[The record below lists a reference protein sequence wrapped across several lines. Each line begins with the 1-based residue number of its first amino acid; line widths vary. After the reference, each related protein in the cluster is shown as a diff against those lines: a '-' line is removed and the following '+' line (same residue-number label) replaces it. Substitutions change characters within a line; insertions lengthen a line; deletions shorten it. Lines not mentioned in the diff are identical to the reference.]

1 MLLMT
6 GNLQDSANGLVR
18 AVVEFCRFVRAN
30 GVGSGTQG
38 TVGCLQALETVRT
51 FDPDTLRFTLRAVLC
66 ASKDEWLSFDRLFE
80 AFWGEAEDRP
90 EIHPKNSPGRRF
102 STPRL
107 GNEKISQML
116 GGDFADSDREA
127 EGERKAAFGASA
139 VERLR
144 KIDFSQVPQT
154 DLAELERVSQRLLQR
169 MSCRVSRRL
178 RPGKGRES
186 VDLRRTIRRSIG
198 RGGEFIELS
207 YKARRRQRTR
217 LAILLDVS
225 DSMNLYSFF
234 LLKFAYVLGRA
245 AQEVETFI
253 FSTSLI
259 AVSSLLR
266 TRRLSDALETLSQ
279 TATGWSGGTKIG
291 GSLEEFN
298 RLHARRLFSR
308 KTIFIILSDG
318 WDTGAP
324 EVLAAE
330 LRKIKL
336 RVSRLIW
343 LNPLL
348 GLEEYEPV
356 TRGMSAARPYIDVF
370 APAHNLESL
379 LALERYLGPSPHG
392 GKNLPQRHREHGGQP
407 LNRRRCLTSS

>member
-1 MLLMT
+1 MLH
-6 GNLQDSANGLVR
+6 LQDSADKLLK

-38 TVGCLQALETVRT
+38 SVGCIQALETVKA
-51 FDPDTLRFTLRAVLC
+51 FDPDTFRFTLRAVLC
-66 ASKDEWLSFDRLFE
+66 ASKDEWLSFDRLFA
-80 AFWGEAEDRP
+80 AFWGEPEKRP
-90 EIHPKNSPGRRF
+90 GIHVENSAGRRF
-102 STPRL
+102 SASRL
-107 GNEKISQML
+107 GNEKISPL
-116 GGDFADSDREA
+116 LSGDFADSDREPED
-127 EGERKAAFGASA
+127 EGKAAFGASA

-154 DLAELERVSQRLLQR
+154 DLAELERVSQRLLRR
-169 MSCRVSRRL
+169 MSYRVSRRL
-178 RPGKGRES
+178 RPAKCRGF

-198 RGGEFIELS
+198 RGGELIELS
-207 YKARRRQRTR
+207 YKGHRRQPTR
-217 LAILLDVS
+217 LVILLDVS

-245 AQEVETFI
+245 AREVETFV
-253 FSTSLI
+253 FSTSLV

-266 TRRLSDALETLSQ
+266 TRRLADALETLSR
-279 TATGWSGGTKIG
+279 TTTGWSGGTKIG

-298 RLHARRLFSR
+298 RLYARRLLSR
-308 KTIFIILSDG
+308 KTIFVILSDG
-318 WDTGAP
+318 WDTGTP
-324 EVLAAE
+324 DVLAAE

-336 RVSRLIW
+336 CVSRLIW

-379 LALERYLGPSPHG
+379 LALERHLSPG
-392 GKNLPQRHREHGGQP
+392 PQRPHR
-407 LNRRRCLTSS
+407 

>member
-1 MLLMT
+1 MLH
-6 GNLQDSANGLVR
+6 LQDTANGLAK

-30 GVGSGTQG
+30 GLGCGTQG
-38 TVGCLQALETVRT
+38 TVGCVQALESVRT
-51 FDPDTLRFTLRAVLC
+51 FDPDTFRFTLRAVLC
-66 ASKDEWLSFDRLFE
+66 ASKDEWLSFDGLFA
-80 AFWGEAEDRP
+80 AFWGEPENRP
-90 EIHPKNSPGRRF
+90 GIYAKNSAGRRF
-102 STPRL
+102 SALRL
-107 GNEKISQML
+107 ENEKISPIL
-116 GGDFADSDREA
+116 SGGFADSDREA
-127 EGERKAAFGASA
+127 EGEGKAAFGASA

-154 DLAELERVSQRLLQR
+154 DLAELERVSQRLLRR
-169 MSCRVSRRL
+169 MSYRVSRRL
-178 RPGKGRES
+178 RPAKCRDF
-186 VDLRRTIRRSIG
+186 VDLRKTIRRSIG
-198 RGGEFIELS
+198 RGGELIELS
-207 YKARRRQRTR
+207 YKGRRRQRTR
-217 LAILLDVS
+217 LVILLDVS

-245 AQEVETFI
+245 AREVETFI

-266 TRRLSDALETLSQ
+266 SKRLSDALETLSQ
-279 TATGWSGGTKIG
+279 TTTGWSGGTKIG

-298 RLHARRLFSR
+298 RLYARRLLSR
-308 KTIFIILSDG
+308 KTIFVILSDG
-318 WDTGAP
+318 WDTGTP

-336 RVSRLIW
+336 SVSRLIW

-379 LALERYLGPSPHG
+379 LALERHLS
-392 GKNLPQRHREHGGQP
+392 LRPQRQER
-407 LNRRRCLTSS
+407 